1 MSASRS
7 ANGTGSERQRADGR
21 WEIRFYTED
30 PRTGARRRVSVYG
43 DTLRAA
49 RGAREEVERRAR
61 SGLSLTP
68 SKVTLGEWLET
79 WITVSLPASNDS
91 PNYRTQM
98 QILTRKHLMTA
109 PMAQLPL
116 VRLRPIAIEDFVNS
130 LRDPAPGQKTLSGS
144 TIRSICLTLRR
155 ALDVA
160 VSEGIIETNPTKDI
174 ALPRA
179 DKRTARSL
187 PTEDAQRLLA
197 ELRTSRYYPA
207 FALIATTGMRRGE
220 ALGLK
225 WSDIDM
231 RTGILTVRRTLSQA
245 TGGPATGDPKTSSSN
260 RRIALPDGTR
270 RILLEW
276 AVEQQEDRARAGSR
290 WHDDN
295 WVFTNPTG
303 GVWHPRNVLRTL
315 QDAVNRLGLPKGTGV
330 HTLRHTAATHMLEA
344 GIHARA
350 VADILGHASA
360 TTTLEIY
367 GHTTARVVREAGDHL
382 ADALLPASDDTS
394 AE

>member
-1 MSASRS
+1 
-7 ANGTGSERQRADGR
+7 
-21 WEIRFYTED
+21 
-30 PRTGARRRVSVYG
+30 
-43 DTLRAA
+43 
-49 RGAREEVERRAR
+49 
-61 SGLSLTP
+61 
-68 SKVTLGEWLET
+68 
-79 WITVSLPASNDS
+79 
-91 PNYRTQM
+91 M
-98 QILTRKHLMTA
+98 QILACKHLMTA

-116 VRLRPIAIEDFVNS
+116 VRLRPIAIEDFANS
-130 LRDPAPGQKTLSGS
+130 LRDPAPGQKVLSGS
-144 TIRSICLTLRR
+144 TIRSICPTLRR

-160 VSEGIIETNPTKDI
+160 VREGIIETNPTKDI

-179 DKRTARSL
+179 DKRTARALS
-187 PTEDAQRLLA
+187 TEDAQLLLA

-225 WSDIDM
+225 WSDIDLG
-231 RTGILTVRRTLSQA
+231 TGTLTVRRTLSQA
-245 TGGPATGDPKTSSSN
+245 TGGPATGAPKTSSSN

-290 WHDDN
+290 WQDDN

-303 GVWHPRNVLRTL
+303 GPGILATSYERCRTPSTVSGCRRARAFTPCATL
-315 QDAVNRLGLPKGTGV
+315 LPP
-330 HTLRHTAATHMLEA
+330 TLLEA

-367 GHTTARVVREAGDHL
+367 GHTTAKVVREAGDHL
-382 ADALLPASDDTS
+382 ADALLPVRDDTS